1 MNKEL
6 EAQLASTLKDLT
18 NTAGQIKD
26 FTMEQVPDVIHQW
39 LLYALI
45 DNIMGFIFGSLLI
58 WLSYMTATKWSD
70 QTKDHWGD
78 WSESKMI
85 TTIFGGLLSV
95 GSLFFVVENLSN
107 IFKIIIAP
115 KLYIIQHIASIIK

>member
-39 LLYALI
+39 LLFALI
-45 DNIMGFIFGSLLI
+45 DNIMGVIFWSLLI
-58 WLSYMTATKWSD
+58 WLSYMTATKWSN
-70 QTKDHWGD
+70 QTRDYSG
-78 WSESKMI
+78 WSESKLL
-85 TTIFGGLLSV
+85 TTIFGGLLSA
-95 GSLFFVVENLSN
+95 GSLFFVVMNLSN
-107 IFKIIIAP
+107 IIKIIVAP
-115 KLYIIQHIASIIK
+115 KVYIIQNIASFIK